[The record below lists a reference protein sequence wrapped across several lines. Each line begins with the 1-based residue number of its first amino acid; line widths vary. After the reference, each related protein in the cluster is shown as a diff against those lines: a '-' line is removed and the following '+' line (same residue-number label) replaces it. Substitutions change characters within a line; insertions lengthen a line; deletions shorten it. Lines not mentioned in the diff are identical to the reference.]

1 MTRAQEL
8 IAPFLKDFNEAIE
21 TFEVLS
27 EEQWRLKTANEDWP
41 VGVVAHHLAVASGF
55 EQIEW
60 RLNGRS
66 TPLVADMD
74 EVDEINAQHARSFA
88 DCTQEE
94 TLDLLRGFSSRVKE
108 VVDAITDEQL
118 KMRDV
123 AVGGGP
129 TTVEQFILIMMPL
142 HLESHLDSILQTISQ
157 TSAG

>member
-66 TPLVADMD
+66 TPLVADM
-74 EVDEINAQHARSFA
+74 
-88 DCTQEE
+88 
-94 TLDLLRGFSSRVKE
+94 
-108 VVDAITDEQL
+108 
-118 KMRDV
+118 
-123 AVGGGP
+123 
-129 TTVEQFILIMMPL
+129 
-142 HLESHLDSILQTISQ
+142 
-157 TSAG
+157 